1 MPIQVTCACGKTYKF
16 KDEVAGRRAKCPAC
30 GAVVA
35 IPGVRVTAAPPAAAA
50 DAEAADAVAARRSR
64 TVLVALGGAAALVV
78 AALAIVGYHFLSQPA
93 GPKPALEKEA
103 KAFLAD
109 MSKPPSPVARPAPA
123 GATAAPSAPPT
134 AAPAPPAPQPEP
146 AATPA
151 AAPAQPSPAPSA
163 PSPAPPAP
171 QPAPKTLTREAVLGT
186 WSLESADGD
195 KVVFGFREDGFCAIF
210 ATPPG
215 SSTVNLFGA
224 FFKFDAAS
232 GTIKLDDGRG
242 GALGEVKMMP
252 DGTVNIRYKTTGI
265 AVDGILNRK

>member
-1 MPIQVTCACGKTYKF
+1 MPIQVTCACGKVYKF

-35 IPGVRVTAAPPAAAA
+35 IPGVRVTAAPSAAEA
-50 DAEAADAVAARRSR
+50 DAEAADAADAHRSHI
-64 TVLVALGGAAALVV
+64 VLVALGGAAALVV
-78 AALAIVGYHFLSQPA
+78 VALAVVGYHFLSQPA
-93 GPKPALEKEA
+93 GPKPAIEKEV

-109 MSKPPSPVARPAPA
+109 MSKPASPVARPAPG

-134 AAPAPPAPQPEP
+134 SAPAPPAPQPEP

-151 AAPAQPSPAPSA
+151 AAPAQPSPSA

-171 QPAPKTLTREAVLGT
+171 PPAPKTLTREAVVGSWFLASPEG
-186 WSLESADGD
+186 AM
-195 KVVFGFREDGFCAIF
+195 VVFAFRDNGSCNIF
-210 ATPPG
+210 AVPPDG
-215 SSTVNLFGA
+215 TTAGLYSA
-224 FFKFDAAS
+224 FFKFDAAT
-232 GTIKLDDGRG
+232 GTIKLDDGQG

-252 DGTVNIRYKTTGI
+252 DGTINIRYKTTGI

>member
-1 MPIQVTCACGKTYKF
+1 MPIQVTCACGKVYKF

-35 IPGVRVTAAPPAAAA
+35 IPGVRVTAAPPAAEADADAA
-50 DAEAADAVAARRSR
+50 DAADARRSHI
-64 TVLVALGGAAALVV
+64 VLIALGGAAALVV
-78 AALAIVGYHFLSQPA
+78 AALAVVGYHFLSQPA
-93 GPKPALEKEA
+93 GPKPALENEV

-109 MSKPPSPVARPAPA
+109 MSKPPSPVARPAPG

-134 AAPAPPAPQPEP
+134 AAP
-146 AATPA
+146 ATPA

-171 QPAPKTLTREAVLGT
+171 PPAPKTLTREAVLGS
-186 WSLESADGD
+186 WFLASAEGAM
-195 KVVFGFREDGFCAIF
+195 VVFAFRDNGSCNIF
-210 ATPPG
+210 AVPPDG
-215 SSTVNLFGA
+215 TTASLFSA
-224 FFKFDAAS
+224 FFKFDAAT
-232 GTIKLDDGRG
+232 GTIKLDDGQG

-252 DGTVNIRYKTTGI
+252 DGTINIRYKTTGI